1 MLKIISLVFVG
12 LELLLFLF
20 ESDLFSWNNQPKE
33 HRHNNQW
40 K

>member
-12 LELLLFLF
+12 LELLQFFF
-20 ESDLFSWNNQPKE
+20 ESDLFRRQDLPTD
-33 HRHNNQW
+33 HRHHNEF